1 MKLRILILED
11 NFFIVISVLKKFNK
25 QLLYIKNMS
34 IKDISKKDT
43 PKIKIIL
50 IHGNNTMRWSYKW
63 MPWVKKELEKLGLEV
78 IGETFPDS
86 IIAREKYWIPFLKNI
101 LKADKNTIL
110 IGHSSGADASMRFAE
125 NNKLLGAILVSPSY
139 TDLGLKIEKQSGY
152 FNRSWQW
159 DKIKENQKWI
169 VQFGSKDDPYI
180 SLKEFRH
187 IHKML
192 STEYYEFENRGHFL
206 QETFPEIVKVIKEKI
221 K

>member
-1 MKLRILILED
+1 MKLEYDKEVDAAYIYLEYPLKEREAKKTIQLND
-11 NFFIVISVLKKFNK
+11 N
-25 QLLYIKNMS
+25 
-34 IKDISKKDT
+34 
-43 PKIKIIL
+43 IIL
-50 IHGNNTMRWSYKW
+50 D
-63 MPWVKKELEKLGLEV
+63 
-78 IGETFPDS
+78 FD
-86 IIAREKYWIPFLKNI
+86 
-101 LKADKNTIL
+101 
-110 IGHSSGADASMRFAE
+110 E